1 MMDVPA
7 AIRFL
12 AWALAITAGVSG
24 VNLILM
30 WRYIK
35 EKEAER

>member
-1 MMDVPA
+1 MDISA

-12 AWALAITAGVSG
+12 AWALAFVAGISG
-24 VNLILM
+24 INLILM

-35 EKEAER
+35 EREVER

>member
-1 MMDVPA
+1 MDVPT

-12 AWALAITAGVSG
+12 AWALAITASVCG

-35 EKEAER
+35 ERESEQ

>member
-1 MMDVPA
+1 MSIPA

-12 AWALAITAGVSG
+12 AWALAIVSGVSG

-35 EKEAER
+35 EKESER